1 MEFQLHCSP
10 WINLPNSVKKPEM
23 KTYFTDRE
31 AELWFSVVDVNHPE
45 M

>member
-10 WINLPNSVKKPEM
+10 WINLPNSVKKSEM

-31 AELWFSVVDVNHPE
+31 LVSVVDINYPE

>member
-10 WINLPNSVKKPEM
+10 WINLPNSVKKYEM

-31 AELWFSVVDVNHPE
+31 LSFSFCCGYKLP
-45 M
+45 